1 MDFVKDDQKRR
12 GMVLEANAKKRGR
25 KKDKKWIKPRHKV
38 IRSLLWVFFKPYI
51 RCKYG
56 LKVEKFTGKEAG
68 PYLILLNHQTP
79 FDQFF
84 VSLSFKDPVYYLAT
98 EDIFSL
104 GWVSSLI
111 RYLVAPIPI
120 KKQTTDVRAIL
131 NCIKVS
137 KEGGTIAIAPEGNRT
152 YSGRT
157 EYMSPAIVPL
167 ARKLGLP
174 ILLYRIEGGYGKEPR
189 WADKVRRGVMSAR
202 VSEVIMPDE
211 YMEMSDEELF
221 GRIKNGLYVNEA
233 QLDRE
238 YRHKKL
244 AEYMERAIY
253 VCHECGLSTFE
264 SHGDTMECKKC
275 GRIVRYLPTKELRGE
290 GFELPF
296 RFVADWYDYQAS
308 FMNNLNLLELVDEPM
323 YCEEV
328 SVCEVIP
335 CVKKI
340 KLCENAK
347 LSLFGD
353 RMEMEMNGEK
363 MLLSH
368 DETLAVTVLGRNKLN
383 VYSGAKIYQI
393 KGSKRFNA
401 LKYVHV
407 YHRYKNI
414 KKGEESACF
423 LGL

>member
-1 MDFVKDDQKRR
+1 MEKVEKKKSGRR
-12 GMVLEANAKKRGR
+12 
-25 KKDKKWIKPRHKV
+25 DKKWIKPRHKL
-38 IRSLLWVFFKPYI
+38 IRRTLWVFFKPYV
-51 RCKYG
+51 RVKYG
-56 LKVEKFTGKEAG
+56 LKVEKFSGKEAG

-84 VSLSFKDPVYYLAT
+84 VSLAFKDPVYYLAT

-104 GWVSSLI
+104 GWLSSLI

-120 KKQTTDVRAIL
+120 KKQTTDVRAVL
-131 NCIKVS
+131 NCIKVA

-167 ARKLGLP
+167 AKKIGLP

-189 WADKVRRGVMSAR
+189 WADKVRRGRMTAR

-211 YMEMSDEELF
+211 YKAMSDEALF
-221 GRIKNGLYVNEA
+221 ERIKNGLYVNEA
-233 QLDRE
+233 QLDHE
-238 YRHKKL
+238 YHHKKL
-244 AEYMERAIY
+244 AEYLERAIY
-253 VCHECGLSTFE
+253 ICPECGLSTFE
-264 SHGDTMECKKC
+264 SHGDILECKKC
-275 GRIVRYLPTKELRGE
+275 GRRVRYLPTKEICGE

-296 RFVADWYDYQAS
+296 RFVADWYDYQADYV
-308 FMNNLNLLELVDEPM
+308 NNLNVLELADEPL

-328 SVCEVIP
+328 SLCEVIP
-335 CVKKI
+335 CVKKV
-340 KLCENAK
+340 KLDKRAK
-347 LSLFGD
+347 ITLYGD
-353 RMEMEMNGEK
+353 RIEMDVNGEK

-383 VYSGAKIYQI
+383 IYFGAKIYQI

-401 LKYVHV
+401 LKYVHI

-414 KKGEESACF
+414 KKGEESSSF